1 MHAFIISKHFGKHMH
16 VSKYAC
22 THLSISH
29 GFDSLLTVLD
39 TYYCT
44 YVNVSCKVWESICM
58 KYAILLFAISY
69 YIYLFL
75 KLLRQLTAFKNVLEF
90 TKLKF
95 SKLKGKH
102 HWFSVILSRN
112 PFFSKIG
119 NASFFSFIRHV
130 SVTFYFI

>member
-44 YVNVSCKVWESICM
+44 YVNVSCKV
-58 KYAILLFAISY
+58 
-69 YIYLFL
+69 
-75 KLLRQLTAFKNVLEF
+75 
-90 TKLKF
+90 
-95 SKLKGKH
+95 
-102 HWFSVILSRN
+102 
-112 PFFSKIG
+112 
-119 NASFFSFIRHV
+119 
-130 SVTFYFI
+130 